1 MPDRPPLPGIE
12 QQLRTGFDRLTRA
25 ERQLASH
32 ILRNYPVAALGSI
45 TALAKAAGVSTPTVV
60 RLVQKIG
67 FKGDPDFQNI
77 LRGEV
82 EEMLLPP
89 LVKHERWAQDAP
101 DTHVLNRFADAT
113 LGAGVILITDQW
125 CRRRPATP
133 GTGSVAISPC
143 RPTGT
148 ATSPSCS

>member
-82 EEMLLPP
+82 
-89 LVKHERWAQDAP
+89 
-101 DTHVLNRFADAT
+101 
-113 LGAGVILITDQW
+113 
-125 CRRRPATP
+125 
-133 GTGSVAISPC
+133 
-143 RPTGT
+143 
-148 ATSPSCS
+148 